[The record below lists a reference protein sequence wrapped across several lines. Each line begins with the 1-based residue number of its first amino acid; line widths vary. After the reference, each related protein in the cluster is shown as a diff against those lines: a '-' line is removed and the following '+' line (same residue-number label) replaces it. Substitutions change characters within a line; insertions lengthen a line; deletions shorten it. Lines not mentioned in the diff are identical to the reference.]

1 MENHKQLKL
10 SLKMAIFI
18 PPQYLLHCVDFG
30 VFICCLSC
38 HTVCVLCY
46 CCQTCL
52 VSFDYSVY
60 NNNLHR
66 ITKYSHESVMVGEQR
81 RTNCIGLS
89 FHAFAVCIVF
99 KQQSVRALTYS
110 TQLNNTK
117 MHNSWHLTSSA
128 FIWSILLHYSHQHY
142 FQFLLHEFHYIHY
155 IFLSQSQP
163 TARRKFESH
172 LLSLYHFF
180 SIWITLAGLFVH
192 CTVMSHAK
200 KRQHNKRLDAAAHRQ
215 QQTAISGNNTIN
227 H

>member
-1 MENHKQLKL
+1 
-10 SLKMAIFI
+10 
-18 PPQYLLHCVDFG
+18 
-30 VFICCLSC
+30 
-38 HTVCVLCY
+38 
-46 CCQTCL
+46 
-52 VSFDYSVY
+52 
-60 NNNLHR
+60 
-66 ITKYSHESVMVGEQR
+66 
-81 RTNCIGLS
+81 
-89 FHAFAVCIVF
+89 
-99 KQQSVRALTYS
+99 
-110 TQLNNTK
+110 

-128 FIWSILLHYSHQHY
+128 FIWSILLHYSHRHY

-172 LLSLYHFF
+172 LLSLYNFF

-227 H
+227 HWLRVFYHTLIRMRHYTKMMTSFLSLFKIHAAFECHQKIFVVCHLFIVHIYLEVLRLIALRLCVRSLVALTLTHKSNQVQFRQNEINSPILW

>member
-1 MENHKQLKL
+1 
-10 SLKMAIFI
+10 
-18 PPQYLLHCVDFG
+18 
-30 VFICCLSC
+30 
-38 HTVCVLCY
+38 
-46 CCQTCL
+46 
-52 VSFDYSVY
+52 
-60 NNNLHR
+60 
-66 ITKYSHESVMVGEQR
+66 
-81 RTNCIGLS
+81 
-89 FHAFAVCIVF
+89 
-99 KQQSVRALTYS
+99 
-110 TQLNNTK
+110 

-227 H
+227 HWLRVFYHTLIRMRHYTKMMTSFLSLFKIHAAFECHQKIFVVCHLFIVHIYLEVLRLIALCLCVRSLAALTLTHKSNQVQFRQNEINSPILW